1 LGFLD
6 VFAGSSLDAI
16 LHRARKSM
24 ATGDFDEALKA
35 VERGLSKYPDAQALR
50 EVGLSIRRAQ
60 AYAGMQGL
68 KDRIAEKGDADAYE
82 QLIALYRD
90 VGMQDEVQR
99 LTERYAAAHPE
110 LEAPH
115 LLRGEH
121 ALEAFFGDLRAS
133 DGRAAID
140 HLVRA
145 GSLHPD
151 SLKPRMLLAEVYFAI
166 GADRALLGQAAA
178 MERLAGDDVVLQPTL
193 AAIRDAAR
201 PAATESVDAL
211 LAKVEVSGELLRD
224 PSGWSG
230 RRRRGIASDSDVDRV
245 QKGLDRLVREGTADE
260 AVAID
265 RAGATVATCGGP
277 AAPPPP
283 ADGEAAPEPKT
294 TGLAGVARA
303 VARTIKTQARELE
316 MGSFRRFVVEGAFGV
331 MVVSDAAG
339 GVVAAKARRG
349 ADPLR
354 VAERMSVALDGV
366 RGRRAS

>member
-1 LGFLD
+1 LGLFD

-35 VERGLSKYPDAQALR
+35 VEKGLAKYPDAHALR
-50 EVGLSIRRAQ
+50 EVGLSVRRAQ

-68 KDRIAEKGDADAYE
+68 KDRIAEKGDPESYE

-151 SLKPRMLLAEVYFAI
+151 SLKPRMLLAEIYFAI

-178 MERLAGDDVVLQPTL
+178 IERLAGDDVVLQPTL
-193 AAIRDAAR
+193 VAIRDAAR
-201 PAATESVDAL
+201 PAASESVDAL
-211 LAKVEVSGELLRD
+211 LAKVEVSGEILRD
-224 PSGWSG
+224 PSAWSG

-245 QKGLDRLVREGTADE
+245 QRGLEKLVREGTADE

-265 RAGATVATCGGP
+265 RAGAVVATSGP
-277 AAPPPP
+277 ELGLPAPTDE
-283 ADGEAAPEPKT
+283 AGEAKA
-294 TGLAGVARA
+294 TGLGGVARA
-303 VARTIKTQARELE
+303 VARTIKAQARELE
-316 MGSFRRFVVEGAFGV
+316 MGCFRRFVVEGPFGV

-349 ADPLR
+349 ADPMR

-366 RGRRAS
+366 RGRRVS